1 MLQLIRST
9 CKIFYSQIKNLSSN
23 PMYTKRQIN
32 ILDDDKES
40 FTIKWTTSIQFKYYH
55 ILISIY
61 EYKYKYVTLCDSQ
74 Q

>member
-1 MLQLIRST
+1 
-9 CKIFYSQIKNLSSN
+9 
-23 PMYTKRQIN
+23 MYTKRQIN

-40 FTIKWTTSIQFKYYH
+40 FTIKWTTSIQFKYYN